1 MTDPQSLHAGPVWQ
15 ALTRLGEAQILI
27 PVAVLLMLAFAAQ
40 PESRR
45 FALRWLLLTTVAAL
59 ITTASKLA
67 FFGWGWGIA
76 EINFTGIS
84 GHAMFA
90 AAIYP
95 VLMVAVMPARL
106 WGGIRMG
113 PTLGLAMGFALG
125 GALAVLVG
133 LSRLVVGA
141 HSHSEVLAGLLLGGA
156 ASALAIAGARRAETT
171 TSTTTSTPSA
181 ATFSTPLAA
190 RLHPVVPVI
199 LVVWLLWTPFELP
212 DSQTHS
218 WVIRL
223 ALSLSGHEAPFT
235 RSQLFEPRVNL

>member
-1 MTDPQSLHAGPVWQ
+1 MTDSQALNASPVWQ

-27 PVAVLLMLAFAAQ
+27 PVAVLLMLVFAAR

-95 VLMVAVMPARL
+95 VLMVAVVPVRV
-106 WGGIRMG
+106 WGGS
-113 PTLGLAMGFALG
+113 TSAFVLG
-125 GALAVLVG
+125 GALALVVG
-133 LSRLVVGA
+133 LSRLEVGA
-141 HSHSEVLAGLLLGGA
+141 HSSSEVIAGLLLGGA
-156 ASALAIAGARRAETT
+156 ASALAIERARQAGN
-171 TSTTTSTPSA
+171 SVSTPT
-181 ATFSTPLAA
+181 AT
-190 RLHPVVPVI
+190 RLHPVVPVL